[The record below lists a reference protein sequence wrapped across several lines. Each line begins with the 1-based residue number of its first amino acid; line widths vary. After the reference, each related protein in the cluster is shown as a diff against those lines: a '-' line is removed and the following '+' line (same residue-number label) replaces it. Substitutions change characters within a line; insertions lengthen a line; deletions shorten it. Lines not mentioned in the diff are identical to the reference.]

1 METAVKLCKDGEKLL
16 QIEKKDVV
24 HERLKMLVSYSKKH
38 SPYFRKHYSEIDED
52 NFTLED
58 LPPVSKPELMKCY
71 DDWVT
76 DSNVTYDGVFEYV
89 DSPIESRGPYLGKYA
104 AITTSATSGI
114 PMPMVRDSCHNI
126 IHGALMQTRLFR
138 GLDEHLSDPKYNKLA
153 AIIFTDQ
160 KVSSYSSFLK
170 IKAANPEY
178 SDNMLAISMQ
188 DGTERIIQKL
198 NDFQPDFLT
207 AYPSTIGPLI
217 NAAEEGKLNI
227 HPKAIGFSAEVLS
240 PETYRRVKE
249 VFNCAVLNNYCSTE
263 GGEAAMT
270 CDHGRLHINDDWV
283 IIEPIDKDGNPGK
296 DGEWSEGIYIT
307 DLTNYVQPIIRYY
320 MSDRVKITR
329 ECECGSNFP
338 IMEINGR
345 VIEEITIGG
354 KTLSGIVI
362 THALQEVKDIYTY
375 QVAHVSDKCFEL
387 RAEFADGADKE
398 KILNDFS
405 QELNRY
411 ILNNGF
417 DEVVVRL
424 SEEPPKRS
432 ERGGKTKEFVREF

>member
-1 METAVKLCKDGEKLL
+1 
-16 QIEKKDVV
+16 
-24 HERLKMLVSYSKKH
+24 
-38 SPYFRKHYSEIDED
+38 
-52 NFTLED
+52 
-58 LPPVSKPELMKCY
+58 
-71 DDWVT
+71 
-76 DSNVTYDGVFEYV
+76 
-89 DSPIESRGPYLGKYA
+89 
-104 AITTSATSGI
+104 
-114 PMPMVRDSCHNI
+114 
-126 IHGALMQTRLFR
+126 
-138 GLDEHLSDPKYNKLA
+138 
-153 AIIFTDQ
+153 
-160 KVSSYSSFLK
+160 
-170 IKAANPEY
+170 
-178 SDNMLAISMQ
+178 
-188 DGTERIIQKL
+188 
-198 NDFQPDFLT
+198 
-207 AYPSTIGPLI
+207 
-217 NAAEEGKLNI
+217 
-227 HPKAIGFSAEVLS
+227 
-240 PETYRRVKE
+240 
-249 VFNCAVLNNYCSTE
+249 
-263 GGEAAMT
+263 MT

-283 IIEPIDKDGNPGK
+283 IIEPIDKDGNPVK

-405 QELNRY
+405 KELNGY
-411 ILNNGF
+411 LLNNGF